1 MARIRVR
8 ARAVDMLGRQQI
20 AGIPTAVHEL
30 FKNAHDAYAEDVR
43 VDFYRADQ
51 LLILRDN
58 GLGMTRDDFESRWLT
73 LGTESKVGANDP
85 LSIKAWTGPKSAT
98 LRPITGEKG
107 IGRLAIAA
115 IGPQVL
121 VMTRAIRPDGLKPL
135 VVSLINWGLF
145 EIPGIDLDSIDIP
158 IEEVPGGTLPDLK
171 LVERLIE
178 KVRDNILSF
187 KDKISPERKEGLL
200 KDLELAALD
209 PSLLSTIPG
218 PSLAGDGYGTHF
230 IIRPS
235 SPVLADDIDSSEDED
250 EATPLEKVLLGFS
263 NTMLPDSPN
272 PAIRAEFWDHR
283 EDGTQREVI
292 GDSVFFTP
300 DEFSSADHEIVGEFD
315 EYGQFEGAVSVYHQE
330 PRKYTVSWPGST
342 GRLTECGRFK
352 IRFAYVQGLLRDS
365 RLPPDQWAALSGKLN
380 KIGGLYIYRDGIR
393 ILPYGNSDFD
403 FLGIERRRTKSA
415 QDWFFSYRRLI
426 GAVEISHENNYQLVE
441 KAGRE
446 GFRTNRAYREFV
458 DMLENVFKR
467 LAYDFFRPTAQFGED
482 YAATKL
488 EINNEAMLLK
498 KREKSSRGKRGELKT
513 NLESFFRKVEKGLTA
528 GEAER
533 IFSDVSDRVKS
544 VSNIDD
550 AHRYTEA
557 LLDVERDFRS
567 DLEKLERD
575 ITVVRPRGVGMT
587 KALESDWVAYIRN
600 ADRIRQEVILPLAKN
615 VDQLIAG
622 AGLQGAE
629 VIDRRRRLLSILRD
643 QQSKVQAESLRL
655 KREVLESSK
664 ALADEVDRL
673 TRSSLTRLQQDV
685 ESIYVEV
692 GRTDTSAFDDERLL
706 DMQLRW
712 EQRAETALLDTR
724 ELMESL
730 IDQLS
735 TLTSAVSG
743 RETLDAVTGALESRI
758 EALQD
763 QVESYVELA
772 QTGMALGIVQHEFGS
787 TVKQIRAAVRSL
799 KPWAD
804 STPGLVTIYRSIK
817 HGFDHLDAYLS
828 LFTPLSRRL
837 NRSAIDLTG
846 EEIRHYLVEVFGVRL
861 ERGNIRMLSTLSFD
875 ERTIKCFPS
884 TILPSFVN
892 LVDNAIYWIESDPES
907 KRDISLDA
915 DGSGFLISN
924 GGPGIPIRM
933 ADQIFE
939 FGISMKS
946 GGRGM
951 GLYLSRQ
958 ALKREGMDLVLEVA
972 GENRRPV
979 FRILFEGN
987 GMQAGI
993 SV

>member
-85 LSIKAWTGPKSAT
+85 LSIKTWTGPKNAPF
-98 LRPITGEKG
+98 RPITGEKG

-121 VMTRAIRPDGLKPL
+121 VLTRAIRPDGLKPL

-158 IEEVPGGTLPDLK
+158 IEEVADGALPDLK
-171 LVERLIE
+171 LVERLVK
-178 KVRDNILSF
+178 KVRENILSF
-187 KDKISPERKEGLL
+187 SDKISLGRREKLL
-200 KDLELAALD
+200 KDLEFASLD
-209 PSLLSTIPG
+209 PSFLSRIPG

-235 SPVLADDIDSSEDED
+235 SPVLADDIDSSEDD
-250 EATPLEKVLLGFS
+250 DDATPLEKVLLGFS
-263 NTMLPDSPN
+263 NTMLPDSPA
-272 PAIRAEFWDHR
+272 PAIKAEFWDHR
-283 EDGTQREVI
+283 EDGTEREVI

-300 DEFSSADHEIVGEFD
+300 EEFSAADHEIVGEFD

-330 PRKYTVSWPGST
+330 PKKYTVSWPGST
-342 GRLTECGRFK
+342 GKLTECGRFK
-352 IRFAYVQGLLRDS
+352 LRFAYVQGSLRDS

-415 QDWFFSYRRLI
+415 QDWFFSYRRII
-426 GAVEISHENNYQLVE
+426 GAVEISYENNSELVE

-467 LAYDFFRPTAQFGED
+467 LAYDFFRPSSQFGED

-488 EINNEAMLLK
+488 EINKEALLLK
-498 KREKSSRGKRGELKT
+498 KREKSTKGKRGELKE
-513 NLESFFRKVEKGLTA
+513 NMEIFFRQIEKGIA
-528 GEAER
+528 AEEAAR
-533 IFSDVSDRVKS
+533 IYSNVSDRVKS
-544 VSNIDD
+544 VANINDV
-550 AHRYTEA
+550 HRYTEA

-587 KALESDWVAYIRN
+587 KSLEADWVAYLRN
-600 ADRIRQEVILPLAKN
+600 AERVRQDVILPLTKD

-629 VIDRRRRLLSILRD
+629 VIDRRRRLLSILKD
-643 QQSKVQAESLRL
+643 QQAKVQAESLRL

-664 ALADEVDRL
+664 ALSHEVDRL

-685 ESIYVEV
+685 ENIYAEV
-692 GRTDTSAFDDERLL
+692 GRTDTTAFDDDLLL
-706 DMQLRW
+706 DMQRRW
-712 EQRAETALLDTR
+712 ERRAETALLDTS

-730 IDQLS
+730 RDQLNS
-735 TLTSAVSG
+735 LTGAVSG

-758 EALQD
+758 EELQD

-787 TVKQIRAAVRSL
+787 TVKQIRAAIRNL

-804 STPGLVTIYRSIK
+804 STPDLVGIYRSIK
-817 HGFDHLDAYLS
+817 HGFDHLDTYLS

-837 NRSAIDLTG
+837 NRSVIGLTG
-846 EEIRHYLVEVFGVRL
+846 EEIRHYLIEVFGLRL
-861 ERGNIRMLSTLSFD
+861 ERGNIRLLSTSSFD
-875 ERTIKCFPS
+875 ECTIKCFPS

-892 LVDNAIYWIESDPES
+892 LVDNAIHWIASDPES
-907 KRDISLDA
+907 KRDILLEA
-915 DGSGFLISN
+915 DDSGFLISN
-924 GGPGIPIRM
+924 GGPGIPVRM

-958 ALKREGMDLVLEVA
+958 ALRREGLDLVLEVA
-972 GENRRPV
+972 GENKRPV
-979 FRILFEGN
+979 FRIRFEGES
-987 GMQAGI
+987 MQAGI
-993 SV
+993 SI

>member
-1 MARIRVR
+1 
-8 ARAVDMLGRQQI
+8 MLGRQQI

-85 LSIKAWTGPKSAT
+85 SSTKAWTGPKNAPF
-98 LRPITGEKG
+98 RPITGEKG

-135 VVSLINWGLF
+135 VVSLIHWGLF

-158 IEEVPGGTLPDLK
+158 IEEVADGALPDLA
-171 LVERLIE
+171 LVTRLVD
-178 KVRDNILSF
+178 KVRKNVLSF
-187 KDKISPERKEGLL
+187 EDKISLARKEKLL
-200 KDLELAALD
+200 KELDLAAID
-209 PSLLSTIPG
+209 PSLLSKIPG

-235 SPVLADDIDSSEDED
+235 SSVLADDIDSSESDD
-250 EATPLEKVLLGFS
+250 DATPLEKVLLGFS
-263 NTMLPDSPN
+263 NTMLPDSPK
-272 PAIRAEFWDHR
+272 PAITAEFWDHR
-283 EDGTQREVI
+283 EDGTDREVI

-300 DEFSSADHEIVGEFD
+300 DEFSSADHEIIGEFD
-315 EYGQFEGAVSVYHQE
+315 EYGQFVGTVSVYHQE

-352 IRFAYVQGLLRDS
+352 LRFAYVQGLLRDS
-365 RLPPDQWAALSGKLN
+365 RLPPKQWAELSGKLN

-415 QDWFFSYRRLI
+415 QDWFFSYRRIL
-426 GAVEISHENNYQLVE
+426 GAVEISYENNSELVE

-467 LAYDFFRPTAQFGED
+467 LAYDFFRPSSQFGED
-482 YAATKL
+482 YATTKL
-488 EINNEAMLLK
+488 EIKKEALLLK
-498 KREKSSRGKRGELKT
+498 KREKSTKGKRGELKT
-513 NLESFFRKVEKGLTA
+513 NMESFFRNVEKGVA
-528 GEAER
+528 AEEAAR
-533 IFSDVSDRVKS
+533 IFSDVSGKVKS
-544 VSNIDD
+544 VLSINDP
-550 AHRYTEA
+550 HRSTEA

-567 DLEKLERD
+567 ELEKLERG
-575 ITVVRPRGVGMT
+575 ITVVRPRGIGMT
-587 KALESDWVAYIRN
+587 KSLEADWMAYVRN
-600 ADRIRQEVILPLAKN
+600 ADRVRQEVILPLAKD

-629 VIDRRRRLLSILRD
+629 VVDRRRRLLAILKD
-643 QQSKVQAESLRL
+643 QQGKVQAESLRL
-655 KREVLESSK
+655 RREVLESSK
-664 ALADEVDRL
+664 SLSDEVDRL
-673 TRSSLTRLQQDV
+673 TRSSLTRLQQQIED
-685 ESIYVEV
+685 IYAEV
-692 GRTDTSAFDDERLL
+692 GRTDTAAFDDDRLL
-706 DMQLRW
+706 EMQRRW
-712 EQRAETALLDTR
+712 EKRAEVALFDTS

-730 IDQLS
+730 RDQLVS
-735 TLTSAVSG
+735 LTSAVTG

-772 QTGMALGIVQHEFGS
+772 QSGMALGIVQHEFGS
-787 TVKQIRAAVRSL
+787 TVKQIRAAIRRL

-804 STPGLVTIYRSIK
+804 STPDLVSIYNLIK
-817 HGFDHLDAYLS
+817 HGFDHLDTYLS

-837 NRSAIDLTG
+837 NRAAIELSG

-861 ERGNIRMLSTLSFD
+861 ERKNIRLVGTPNFD
-875 ERTIKCFPS
+875 ASSIKCYPS
-884 TILPSFVN
+884 TILPGFVN
-892 LVDNAIYWIESDPES
+892 LVDNAIHWIDSDPES
-907 KRDISLDA
+907 KRDILLDS

-924 GGPGIPIRM
+924 GGPGIPLRM

-958 ALKREGMDLVLEVA
+958 ALRREGMDLVLEVA

-979 FRILFEGN
+979 FRILFEGDS
-987 GMQAGI
+987 MQAGI